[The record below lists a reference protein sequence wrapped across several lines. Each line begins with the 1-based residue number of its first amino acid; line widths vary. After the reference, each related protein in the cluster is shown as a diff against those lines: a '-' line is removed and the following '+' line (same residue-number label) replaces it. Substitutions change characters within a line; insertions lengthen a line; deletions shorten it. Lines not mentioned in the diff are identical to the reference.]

1 MRLCC
6 KIGQRSHY
14 SPAPAQ
20 TEAATS
26 HIQTPLW
33 GHWQHS
39 AHSLSESRA
48 TTKIINPFRN
58 EKYLLQECSEDMM
71 CHVER
76 RCRCPPTI
84 VDDFMRTSAG
94 DKCWCLPVIKAS
106 SLCHESRHCDAFP
119 RHPPSS
125 AGSMTLEQICKQC
138 LTIFLIS

>member
-1 MRLCC
+1 
-6 KIGQRSHY
+6 
-14 SPAPAQ
+14 
-20 TEAATS
+20 
-26 HIQTPLW
+26 
-33 GHWQHS
+33 
-39 AHSLSESRA
+39 
-48 TTKIINPFRN
+48 
-58 EKYLLQECSEDMM
+58 M

-76 RCRCPPTI
+76 RCRYYLSPAI

-138 LTIFLIS
+138 LTIFLMEHLFLDSI